1 MISSIFGNTKP
12 INLVF
17 LGVFLVFYYALVHVF
32 ILQTPFEVA
41 CVLSAAFFLGLLIAT
56 GFLVEFISKRNNL
69 SRNNSFIPFFF
80 VLVLCLYPLIF
91 AGKGVI
97 VANLLV
103 LLAIRRL
110 LNLQNNHNIKQKLF
124 DATLLIAVAMLF
136 YEWAVLYLLLV
147 YAAIVIFT
155 PNDHRNWLVPPVGVG
170 AIAILVSTYYVFAE
184 NMDSFYEIF
193 RFKVVFNFQKYK
205 SAAYLLPSVFTLIIA
220 GVSLFFYIV
229 NLKSRPIQ
237 KQGGAVFI
245 IATLATAVFVTFLSD
260 DINAAELIFLAFP
273 MAVVITYYV
282 ERLDNKWLKEG
293 ILWMFLLLPLLLLVL

>member
-1 MISSIFGNTKP
+1 MISSIFSNTKP

-17 LGVFLVFYYALVHVF
+17 LGAFLTLYFVLAHVL
-32 ILQTPFEVA
+32 ILQTPFEAVP
-41 CVLSAAFFLGLLIAT
+41 VLSAAFFLVLLLLT

-80 VLVLCLYPLIF
+80 VLILCLYPQIF
-91 AGKGVI
+91 AGKGVV

-110 LNLQNNHNIKQKLF
+110 LNLQNNHNIKQKLL
-124 DATLLIAVAMLF
+124 DATLLIAIAMLF

-155 PNDHRNWLVPPVGVG
+155 PNDHRNWLVPPIGIG
-170 AIAILVSTYYVFAE
+170 AIAILVSTYYVFAD

-237 KQGGAVFI
+237 KQGGVVFM
-245 IATLATAVFVTFLSD
+245 IANLATSVFVTLLSD

-293 ILWMFLLLPLLLLVL
+293 ILWMFLLLPVLLLVL